1 MRKKCLFVIHGA
13 WSTNV
18 SFTCLINSL
27 ERDDIIIS
35 GHEYTCQERSLEEI
49 VDGAVQKLYTL
60 QDADVTIVGHSLG
73 GIIGLASARCENVKN
88 VVTVA
93 SPLNGLDLPWL
104 FKLYLY
110 SRVPFLS
117 DAFEGSEF
125 IQNLQS
131 TEITCPVNCV
141 VADKGYSPIH
151 QCRTDGVVSYRAQ
164 TKWTPKDA
172 KIEHINANHHEI
184 LQTQRLT
191 ELVNK
196 VLA

>member
-1 MRKKCLFVIHGA
+1 MKKKCLFVIHGA

-18 SFTCLINSL
+18 SFTCLINAL

-35 GHEYTCQERSLEEI
+35 GFEYTCRERSISEI
-49 VDGAVQKLYTL
+49 VDSAIQKLYTL
-60 QDADVTIVGHSLG
+60 QDTDVTIVGHSLG
-73 GIIGLASARCENVKN
+73 GIIGLAISHCENVKN
-88 VVTVA
+88 VITVA

-117 DAFEGSEF
+117 DIFEGSEF
-125 IQNLQS
+125 MQNLHRKNIPCS
-131 TEITCPVNCV
+131 VYSV

-151 QCRTDGVVSYRAQ
+151 QCRTDGVISYRAQ
-164 TKWTPKDA
+164 TKWMPQNA

-196 VLA
+196 VLS